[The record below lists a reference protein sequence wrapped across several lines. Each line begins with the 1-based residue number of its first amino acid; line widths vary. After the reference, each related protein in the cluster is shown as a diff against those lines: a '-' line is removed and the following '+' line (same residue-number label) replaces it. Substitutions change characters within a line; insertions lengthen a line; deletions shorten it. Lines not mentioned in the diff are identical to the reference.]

1 MLVVFQLEYDE
12 FIMKKEAFLL
22 IKLSVMLSLSDS
34 LNPRSEAMILI
45 QRVSL

>member
-1 MLVVFQLEYDE
+1 MNLLQ
-12 FIMKKEAFLL
+12 KKEAFLL

-34 LNPRSEAMILI
+34 LNPRCEVMILI